1 MTMMHLKKLP
11 IGIQSFSEII
21 TGGYAYVDKTPF
33 IAELVNGGKYYFL
46 SRPRRF
52 GKSLLIDTIDCA
64 FSGRK
69 ELFSGLFLDSPES
82 GWDFS
87 MQYPVIR
94 ISLAQRINS
103 TAVDLCNYISHII
116 IREAKKFDYE
126 IFQSYSPGFQLDD
139 LIRHIYQTTGKQ
151 VVLLIDEY
159 DKPILDSIEEP
170 IIAGTLRDEL
180 KSFYGVI
187 KDLDP
192 YLKFVFMT
200 GVSKFAKTGIFS
212 GLNNLDDITIDTR
225 YSALCGYTQ
234 TDLETVFAG
243 YLKDFNPNEVRDWYN
258 GYSWTGESVYNP
270 FDILLLFSKK
280 TFRPYWFET
289 GTPTFLIKLW
299 QSKPRLPAEYDGLIA
314 GDDLLG
320 SFDPEQIRTETLL
333 FQAGYLTIR
342 SFVSNPYEGT
352 WYTLGFPNREVR
364 ESFNRQILTLIQ
376 DNNEQI
382 PAPTIRNILESGDT
396 DVLRDLFH
404 SFFASIPSDNYRKN
418 QISGFEGYYASVVYT
433 YFASLGYEVIP
444 EDTTNKGRIDLTV
457 KTRSSIWIFEF
468 KVMGIDGSGEK
479 SPLAQIRDRKYAEKY
494 ACESKKIYEIGI
506 VFNPETRNI
515 ERWEVGVIPSADE

>member
-1 MTMMHLKKLP
+1 MMHLKKLP

-69 ELFSGLFLDSPES
+69 DLFSGLFLDSPES

-234 TDLETVFAG
+234 TDLETVFA
-243 YLKDFNPNEVRDWYN
+243 
-258 GYSWTGESVYNP
+258 
-270 FDILLLFSKK
+270 
-280 TFRPYWFET
+280 
-289 GTPTFLIKLW
+289 
-299 QSKPRLPAEYDGLIA
+299 
-314 GDDLLG
+314 
-320 SFDPEQIRTETLL
+320 
-333 FQAGYLTIR
+333 
-342 SFVSNPYEGT
+342 
-352 WYTLGFPNREVR
+352 
-364 ESFNRQILTLIQ
+364 
-376 DNNEQI
+376 
-382 PAPTIRNILESGDT
+382 
-396 DVLRDLFH
+396 
-404 SFFASIPSDNYRKN
+404 
-418 QISGFEGYYASVVYT
+418 
-433 YFASLGYEVIP
+433 
-444 EDTTNKGRIDLTV
+444 
-457 KTRSSIWIFEF
+457 
-468 KVMGIDGSGEK
+468 
-479 SPLAQIRDRKYAEKY
+479 
-494 ACESKKIYEIGI
+494 
-506 VFNPETRNI
+506 
-515 ERWEVGVIPSADE
+515 

>member
-87 MQYPVIR
+87 MQYPVLR
-94 ISLAQRINS
+94 IDFAGGSLRSVSDIKERIGKLLDS
-103 TAVDLCNYISHII
+103 WEKTYDLEKTSGSIGDRLLSQVPQ
-116 IREAKKFDYE
+116 
-126 IFQSYSPGFQLDD
+126 IFQKTSS
-139 LIRHIYQTTGKQ
+139 Q
-151 VVLLIDEY
+151 VVILVDEY
-159 DKPILDSIEEP
+159 DKPILDNLEDPTLVLE
-170 IIAGTLRDEL
+170 LRDHL
-180 KSFYGVI
+180 KDFYGAI
-187 KDLDP
+187 KPLDK
-192 YLKFVFMT
+192 YLKFVLLT

-457 KTRSSIWIFEF
+457 KTRSNIWIFEF

-515 ERWEVGVIPSADE
+515 ERWEVGIKESADE